1 MDLALALRK
10 RVISVRN
17 ILVTNALPYANGPIH
32 MGHLLGYIQADIW
45 VRAMRAMGH
54 DVTYVCADDAHGT
67 AIMLRAEANGISPE
81 QQIANVQQEHIRDFD
96 GFGVHFDHYDSTNSI
111 ENKARAEEIYLK
123 NREAGN
129 IAVRPVNQLFD
140 PEKGMFLSDRF
151 IKGSCPKCKA
161 EDQYGDACEVCGT
174 TYNAIEL
181 IDPRSTLSGA
191 TPVEKSSDHYF
202 FKLPNFAE
210 YLQKW
215 TRDEGRL
222 PVSIANK
229 LDEWFE
235 NGLNDWDISRDAPY
249 FGFEIPDAP
258 NKYFYVWVDAPI
270 GYMSSFENYIKA
282 KRPDLDFNEFWK
294 KDSKNEVYHFIGKD
308 IVYFHAL
315 FWPAMLEGA
324 NYRTPSGL
332 FVNGFLTVNGQKMS
346 KSRGTFIKAE
356 TYLEHLNPEYLRY
369 YFASKLSDKV
379 EDSDLNLDDFI
390 QKVNSDLVGKVVN
403 IASRCA
409 KFINTKFDNR
419 LSATCAEPELV
430 NSFIAAGDSIA
441 KAYEAREF
449 SAAIREI
456 MALADKAN
464 QYIDEKKPW
473 ALAKIEGQEQQVHDV
488 CSVGINLFRQ
498 LAIYLAP
505 VLPTLAAQ
513 VQDFLKLESFD
524 FVSAH
529 TVLVNHEIALFQ
541 PLMQR
546 VDPKAVAAMVDASKD
561 SLAAAAEPVKVEK
574 KKDKKVAPGK
584 VEPKVGEAEIIGID
598 DFIKVDLRVAQVL
611 NAAIVEGS
619 DKLLQLTLDVGEAEP
634 RNVFSGIREFYKPE
648 DLTGKLVVMVANLAP
663 RKMRFGISNG
673 MVLAAGNGEGIWVI
687 SPESGAK
694 AGDKVS

>member
-1 MDLALALRK
+1 M
-10 RVISVRN
+10 
-17 ILVTNALPYANGPIH
+17 
-32 MGHLLGYIQADIW
+32 
-45 VRAMRAMGH
+45 
-54 DVTYVCADDAHGT
+54 
-67 AIMLRAEANGISPE
+67 
-81 QQIANVQQEHIRDFD
+81 QQEHIRDFD

-419 LSATCAEPELV
+419 LSAICAEPELV

-574 KKDKKVAPGK
+574 KKDKKVAPVK

-673 MVLAAGNGEGIWVI
+673 MVLAAGNGEGVWVI

>member
-1 MDLALALRK
+1 L
-10 RVISVRN
+10 
-17 ILVTNALPYANGPIH
+17 ILKKACSCLTVSL
-32 MGHLLGYIQADIW
+32 
-45 VRAMRAMGH
+45 
-54 DVTYVCADDAHGT
+54 
-67 AIMLRAEANGISPE
+67 
-81 QQIANVQQEHIRDFD
+81 
-96 GFGVHFDHYDSTNSI
+96 
-111 ENKARAEEIYLK
+111 KARARNVK
-123 NREAGN
+123 
-129 IAVRPVNQLFD
+129 
-140 PEKGMFLSDRF
+140 S
-151 IKGSCPKCKA
+151 

-174 TYNAIEL
+174 TYNATEL
-181 IDPRSTLSGA
+181 LNPRSTLSGA

-202 FKLPNFAE
+202 FKLPNFSE

-215 TRDEGRL
+215 TRDQGRL

-235 NGLNDWDISRDAPY
+235 AGLSDWDISRDAPY

-270 GYMSSFENYIKA
+270 GYMSSFENYIKT
-282 KRPDLDFNEFWK
+282 KRPDLSFDDFWK
-294 KDSKNEVYHFIGKD
+294 KDSDKEVYHFIGKD

-356 TYLEHLNPEYLRY
+356 TYLQHLNPEYLRY

-379 EDSDLNLDDFI
+379 EDSDLNLDDFV

-409 KFINTKFDNR
+409 KFINSNFNNT
-419 LSATCAEPELV
+419 LSNTCAEPELV
-430 NSFIAAGDSIA
+430 QSFIDAGDSIA
-441 KAYEAREF
+441 QAYEAREF

-473 ALAKIEGQEQQVHDV
+473 ALAKQEGQEQQVHDV

-513 VQDFLKLESFD
+513 VQSFLQLESFD
-524 FVSAH
+524 FASRQQI
-529 TVLVNHEIALFQ
+529 LVAHEIAQFQ

-561 SLAAAAEPVKVEK
+561 SLAAAAEAPKVEK
-574 KKDKKVAPGK
+574 KKEKKAEKKP
-584 VEPKVGEAEIIGID
+584 EPKVGEAEIIGIE
-598 DFIKVDLRVAQVL
+598 DFMKVDLRVAEVL
-611 NAAIVEGS
+611 EAATVEGS
-619 DKLLQLTLDVGEAEP
+619 DKLLQLTLNVGEAEP
-634 RNVFSGIREFYKPE
+634 RNVFSGIREFYQPE
-648 DLTGKLVVMVANLAP
+648 DLKGKLVVMVANLAP

-673 MVLAAGNGEGIWVI
+673 MVLAAGNGEGVWVI

>member
-1 MDLALALRK
+1 
-10 RVISVRN
+10 
-17 ILVTNALPYANGPIH
+17 

-430 NSFIAAGDSIA
+430 NSFIAAGNSIA

-456 MALADKAN
+456 MTLADKAN

-529 TVLVNHEIALFQ
+529 TVLLNHEIALFQ

-574 KKDKKVAPGK
+574 KKDKKVAPAK

-634 RNVFSGIREFYKPE
+634 RNVFSGIREFYKLE

-673 MVLAAGNGEGIWVI
+673 MVLAAGNGEGVWVI

>member
-1 MDLALALRK
+1 M
-10 RVISVRN
+10 
-17 ILVTNALPYANGPIH
+17 
-32 MGHLLGYIQADIW
+32 
-45 VRAMRAMGH
+45 
-54 DVTYVCADDAHGT
+54 
-67 AIMLRAEANGISPE
+67 
-81 QQIANVQQEHIRDFD
+81 
-96 GFGVHFDHYDSTNSI
+96 
-111 ENKARAEEIYLK
+111 
-123 NREAGN
+123 
-129 IAVRPVNQLFD
+129 
-140 PEKGMFLSDRF
+140 
-151 IKGSCPKCKA
+151 
-161 EDQYGDACEVCGT
+161 
-174 TYNAIEL
+174 
-181 IDPRSTLSGA
+181 
-191 TPVEKSSDHYF
+191 
-202 FKLPNFAE
+202 
-210 YLQKW
+210 
-215 TRDEGRL
+215 
-222 PVSIANK
+222 
-229 LDEWFE
+229 
-235 NGLNDWDISRDAPY
+235 
-249 FGFEIPDAP
+249 
-258 NKYFYVWVDAPI
+258 
-270 GYMSSFENYIKA
+270 
-282 KRPDLDFNEFWK
+282 
-294 KDSKNEVYHFIGKD
+294 
-308 IVYFHAL
+308 
-315 FWPAMLEGA
+315 
-324 NYRTPSGL
+324 
-332 FVNGFLTVNGQKMS
+332 
-346 KSRGTFIKAE
+346 
-356 TYLEHLNPEYLRY
+356 
-369 YFASKLSDKV
+369 
-379 EDSDLNLDDFI
+379 DDFI

-419 LSATCAEPELV
+419 LSVTCAEPELV

-574 KKDKKVAPGK
+574 KKDKKVAPVK

-648 DLTGKLVVMVANLAP
+648 DLTDKLVVMVANLAP

-673 MVLAAGNGEGIWVI
+673 MVLAAGNGEGVWVI

>member
-1 MDLALALRK
+1 M
-10 RVISVRN
+10 RN

-54 DVTYVCADDAHGT
+54 QVTYVCADDAHGT
-67 AIMLRAEANGISPE
+67 AIMLRAEANNISAE
-81 QQIANVQQEHIRDFD
+81 QQIANVQQEHERDFA
-96 GFGVHFDHYDSTNSI
+96 GFRVQFDHYDSTHSEANR
-111 ENKARAEEIYLK
+111 ARASEIYLK
-123 NREAGN
+123 NRDAGH
-129 IAVRPVNQLFD
+129 IAIRPVSQLFD

-151 IKGSCPKCKA
+151 IKGTCPKCKT
-161 EDQYGDACEVCGT
+161 EDQYGDACESCGT
-174 TYNAIEL
+174 TYNATEL

-191 TPVEKSSDHYF
+191 TPIEKSSDHYF
-202 FKLPNFAE
+202 FKLPDFSE
-210 YLQKW
+210 YLQQW
-215 TRDEGRL
+215 TRDQGRL

-235 NGLNDWDISRDAPY
+235 AGLSDWDISRDAPY
-249 FGFEIPDAP
+249 FGFEIPEAP

-270 GYMSSFENYIKA
+270 GYMSSFENYIKS
-282 KRPDLDFNEFWK
+282 KRPDLNFDDYWK

-324 NYRTPSGL
+324 NYRTPTGL

-356 TYLEHLNPEYLRY
+356 TYLQHLNPEHLRY

-379 EDSDLNLDDFI
+379 EDSDLNLDDFV

-409 KFINTKFDNR
+409 KFINKDFNNT
-419 LSATCAEPELV
+419 LSSQCTEPELV
-430 NSFIAAGDSIA
+430 QSFIDAGDSII

-449 SAAIREI
+449 SSAIREI
-456 MALADKAN
+456 MALADRAN

-473 ALAKIEGQEQQVHDV
+473 ALAKIEGEAQQVHDV

-498 LAIYLAP
+498 LAVYLAP
-505 VLPTLAAQ
+505 VLPTLADQ
-513 VQDFLKLESFD
+513 VQTFLKLEQFD
-524 FVSAH
+524 FASRQNILLAH
-529 TVLVNHEIALFQ
+529 VIENFQ

-546 VDPKAVAAMVDASKD
+546 VDKTKVDAMVEASKD
-561 SLAAAAEPVKVEK
+561 SLTTTPAKVEK
-574 KKDKKVAPGK
+574 KKEKTVEKK
-584 VEPKVGEAEIIGID
+584 AEVSSTEIETIKID
-598 DFIKVDLRVAQVL
+598 DFLKVDLRVAKVL
-611 NAAIVEGS
+611 AATTVEGS
-619 DKLLQLTLDVGEAEP
+619 DKLLQLTLDAGEAEP
-634 RNVFSGIREFYKPE
+634 RNVFSGIRSQYAPE
-648 DLTGKLVVMVANLAP
+648 DLTDKLVVLVANLAP

-673 MVLAAGNGEGIWVI
+673 MVLAAGNGEGIFII
-687 SPESGAK
+687 SPDQGAQP
-694 AGDKVS
+694 GDKVS

>member
-409 KFINTKFDNR
+409 KFINTKFDNT
-419 LSATCAEPELV
+419 LSANCAEPELV

-441 KAYEAREF
+441 AAYEAREF

-574 KKDKKVAPGK
+574 KKDKKVAPAK

-648 DLTGKLVVMVANLAP
+648 DLTAKLVVMVANLAP

-673 MVLAAGNGEGIWVI
+673 MVLAASNGEGVWVI

>member
-1 MDLALALRK
+1 M
-10 RVISVRN
+10 RN

-191 TPVEKSSDHYF
+191 TPIEKSSDHYF

-419 LSATCAEPELV
+419 LSVTCAEPELV

-574 KKDKKVAPGK
+574 KKDKKVSPVK

-634 RNVFSGIREFYKPE
+634 RNVFSGIREFYKLE

-673 MVLAAGNGEGIWVI
+673 MVLAAGNGEGVWVI